1 MAPIRFTSKEHLCE
15 PTRRHSN
22 THTHKCAEI
31 IAFELQCWRRLLRFP
46 WKARRSNQ
54 SILKE
59 INPEYSLEGL
69 MLRLKFQYL
78 ATWYKELT
86 HWKRLWCWE
95 GLGPGGAGDRDKT
108 VGWHHWLNGH
118 ESEETLEDSEGQGS
132 LACYSP
138 WDHRESDTT
147 ERLNNNNNNYNS
159 NSKFMLMGEVVNQLI
174 KWTLYGELNIP
185 GIHCNMIIN

>member
-1 MAPIRFTSKEHLCE
+1 MLEKTLESPLHCKEIKLVNTKGNHPWTFTGRTDAEAEAPIIWLPDVRSQLTGKDPDSGKEWSQE
-15 PTRRHSN
+15 
-22 THTHKCAEI
+22 
-31 IAFELQCWRRLLRFP
+31 
-46 WKARRSNQ
+46 
-54 SILKE
+54 
-59 INPEYSLEGL
+59 
-69 MLRLKFQYL
+69 
-78 ATWYKELT
+78 
-86 HWKRLWCWE
+86 KRVTDDE
-95 GLGPGGAGDRDKT
+95 MIGY
-108 VGWHHWLNGH
+108 HHWLNGH
-118 ESEETLEDSEGQGS
+118 EFEQTPGESEGQGS